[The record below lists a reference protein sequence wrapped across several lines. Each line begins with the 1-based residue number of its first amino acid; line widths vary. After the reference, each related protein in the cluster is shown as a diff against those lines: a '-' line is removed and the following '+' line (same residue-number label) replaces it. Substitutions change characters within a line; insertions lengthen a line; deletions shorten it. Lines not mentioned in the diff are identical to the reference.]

1 MKSIYTFLERTALG
15 SILLCLGSIAYS
27 LLSANGRIA
36 LIVLSITTITL
47 GLVTWKYLAEQGEV
61 WERRCF
67 LFALGLFVAVMIS
80 QSSKVFWAVM
90 TWNH

>member
-1 MKSIYTFLERTALG
+1 MKPIYYTFLERILLG

-36 LIVLSITTITL
+36 LITLSIATISF
-47 GLVTWKYLAEQGEV
+47 GLAAWKYLAEQGEI

-80 QSSKVFWAVM
+80 QSSKLFWAVM
-90 TWNH
+90 AWN

>member
-1 MKSIYTFLERTALG
+1 MKSIYTFLERILLG
-15 SILLCLGSIAYS
+15 SILLCIGSIAYS
-27 LLSANGRIA
+27 LLSVNGRIA
-36 LIVLSITTITL
+36 LITLSIATISF
-47 GLVTWKYLAEQGEV
+47 GLVAWKYLAEQGEI

-90 TWNH
+90 TWN

>member
-1 MKSIYTFLERTALG
+1 MKSIYTFLERILLG
-15 SILLCLGSIAYS
+15 SILLCLGSITYS

-36 LIVLSITTITL
+36 LIILSIAVVSF
-47 GLVTWKYLAEQGEV
+47 GLAAWKYLAEQGEI

-80 QSSKVFWAVM
+80 QSSKLFWAVM
-90 TWNH
+90 AWNH